1 MEKMSFRKKESHNC
15 DITLQIFI
23 QQTKEIDYSIST
35 VVEKIRE
42 F

>member
-1 MEKMSFRKKESHNC
+1 MGKMSIRMKESHNC
-15 DITLQIFI
+15 DIALRIFI
-23 QQTKEIDYSIST
+23 QQTKEIDDSIFT